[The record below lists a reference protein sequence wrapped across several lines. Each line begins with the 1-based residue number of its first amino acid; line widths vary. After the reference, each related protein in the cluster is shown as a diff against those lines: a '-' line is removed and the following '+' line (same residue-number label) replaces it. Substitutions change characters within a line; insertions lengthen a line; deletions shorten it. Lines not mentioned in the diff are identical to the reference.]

1 MTSYPKIEIVINKY
15 DLFAGQQTL
24 IVIKTKSTVSQRAL
38 ATKRSLSS
46 RHPKV
51 NEQIL
56 SGFEQAKFGIFSSKH
71 DINLYQFDLI

>member
-56 SGFEQAKFGIFSSKH
+56 SGFEQAKLGI
-71 DINLYQFDLI
+71 L